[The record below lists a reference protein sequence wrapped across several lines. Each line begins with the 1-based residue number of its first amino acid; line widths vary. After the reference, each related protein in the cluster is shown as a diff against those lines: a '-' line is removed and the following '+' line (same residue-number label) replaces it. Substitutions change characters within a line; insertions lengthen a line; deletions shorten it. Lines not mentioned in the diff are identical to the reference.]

1 MNEENK
7 EVEILTDTVDTPPN
21 TMRDASV
28 PKRKEACGFDP
39 EMWKKQYPGL
49 KENYFDNIQ
58 AYCQEK
64 DINETKI
71 NKEVLDLAIE
81 VARQVHSTG
90 VENWL
95 KQMETQKELP
105 FIKYFEDGFEPN
117 PIEQENSNRGTP
129 LADMVEEFIMTKKS
143 FWELTDSQ
151 ISFLQWLIIRGS
163 KHKRGRGRMVIAR

>member
-7 EVEILTDTVDTPPN
+7 KIEILTDTINTPDE
-21 TMRDASV
+21 MRDAIAE
-28 PKRKEACGFDP
+28 KRKKACGFDP

-58 AYCQEK
+58 EYCREK
-64 DINETKI
+64 DVDENKI

-95 KQMETQKELP
+95 KRME
-105 FIKYFEDGFEPN
+105 
-117 PIEQENSNRGTP
+117 S
-129 LADMVEEFIMTKKS
+129 
-143 FWELTDSQ
+143 
-151 ISFLQWLIIRGS
+151 
-163 KHKRGRGRMVIAR
+163 